1 MATLAHGGLGNK
13 LGFAILA
20 VLWLSSSWMA
30 YSRIR
35 AGDIDSHREWMIRNY
50 ALTFAAVT
58 LRLWQGV
65 FQALG
70 LEFETGYAIVAWLAW
85 IPNLFVGRHYNL
97 GMAETPPQT
106 KDTDTLQQPPP
117 ADKIVTTRHKVTI
130 GGSEVAYT
138 VQCGTIVL
146 REEAEKK
153 DPPGASD
160 GHKPKAEIFFVAYL
174 RDDVPDQRA
183 RPITFSFNGGPGS
196 SSVWLHLGVLGPK
209 RVDMGDAGALKP
221 PPFGLTD
228 NEHSLLDQTD
238 LVFIDPVGTGYS
250 RAVVG
255 ETDKQFHTF
264 TKDIHSVGDF
274 IRLFCTRLLRWKS
287 PKYLIGESYGT
298 LRAAALSEYLQDRHG
313 MYLNGI
319 MLVSSILNF
328 GTARF
333 DAHHDLPHILF
344 LPTYTAT
351 AWYHRALAPDLQ
363 ADLRAAVD
371 AARAFA
377 GGEYASALMSGASLS
392 DAQRT
397 RIAATLARFTGL
409 SADYC
414 ERADLRIEISRFC
427 KELLRVQ
434 GRTVGRLDSRFTGY
448 DRDSV
453 GENPSYD
460 PSMSAIMGPYTS
472 ALYDY
477 VRGELA
483 FESDLTYD
491 ILSERTHMNWS
502 YKEFEDRYVDASD
515 ALRRAMSN
523 NPHLRVT
530 VLNGYFDLATPF
542 FATEYTFNHL
552 GLPRDLRDNISMRYY
567 EAGHMMYVHAPS
579 LAQMKHDLAAFV
591 AGG

>member
-1 MATLAHGGLGNK
+1 
-13 LGFAILA
+13 
-20 VLWLSSSWMA
+20 
-30 YSRIR
+30 
-35 AGDIDSHREWMIRNY
+35 
-50 ALTFAAVT
+50 
-58 LRLWQGV
+58 
-65 FQALG
+65 
-70 LEFETGYAIVAWLAW
+70 
-85 IPNLFVGRHYNL
+85 
-97 GMAETPPQT
+97 MAETPPQT
-106 KDTDTLQQPPP
+106 KDADAAHPPP
-117 ADKIVTTRHKVTI
+117 ADKIVTTQHKVTI
-130 GGSEVAYT
+130 GGREIAYT

-160 GHKPKAEIFFVAYL
+160 GHKPKAEVFFVAYL
-174 RDDVPDQRA
+174 RDDVANPRA
-183 RPITFSFNGGPGS
+183 RPLTFSFNGGPGS

-209 RVDMGDAGALKP
+209 RVDMGDAGTLKP

-228 NEHSLLDQTD
+228 NEHSLLDETD

-255 ETDKQFHTF
+255 EADKQFHTF

-274 IRLFCTRLLRWKS
+274 IRLFCTRQLRWKS

-313 MYLNGI
+313 LYLNGI

-363 ADLRAAVD
+363 ADLTATLA

-377 GGEYASALMSGASLS
+377 SGEYASALMAGAGLS
-392 DAQRT
+392 DDART
-397 RIAATLARFTGL
+397 QIAAKLARFTGL
-409 SADYC
+409 SAEYC
-414 ERADLRIEISRFC
+414 ERADLRIEIFRFC
-427 KELLRVQ
+427 KELLRAQ

-453 GENPSYD
+453 GENPGYD

-477 VRGELA
+477 VRGELKY
-483 FESDLTYD
+483 ESDLTYD
-491 ILSERTHMNWS
+491 ILSERTHVNWS
-502 YKEFEDRYVDASD
+502 YKEFEDRFVDASD

-552 GLPRDLRDNISMRYY
+552 GLPRELRANVSMHYY

-579 LAQMKHDLAAFV
+579 LAQMKRDLAGFL
-591 AGG
+591 AGGA